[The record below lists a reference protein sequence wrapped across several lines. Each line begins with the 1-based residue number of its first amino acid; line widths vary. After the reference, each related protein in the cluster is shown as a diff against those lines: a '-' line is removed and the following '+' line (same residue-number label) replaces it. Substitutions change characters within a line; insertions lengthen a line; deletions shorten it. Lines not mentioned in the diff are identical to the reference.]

1 MNDSSSA
8 RIASQG
14 GLILRRQALACGLS
28 PKQITRLLHS
38 GEWYAV
44 RCGVYT
50 TGQLWE
56 SLDPY
61 VGQPQLEARAAS
73 LNMVAP
79 HVMSHDSAA
88 YLQDLPILAAR
99 PRLVHITRFGVLGC
113 RTTHG
118 VKHHKAPF
126 TADQIAFV
134 GELPVLDIPRTVADI
149 AREHGLRHGVVAA
162 SSALRLGFSRRALA
176 DAIVA
181 MRSWR
186 HVTVCRE
193 AVALADGRCESPG
206 EALAMLMVKQ
216 LKIGPVDLQFGLHD
230 QGRTAFADLRI
241 GRHLVE
247 FDGRLKFRVAA
258 VGGFATTPEDA
269 LWQEKQRQDWLCGFK
284 LGMSRLTW
292 VDVQPDRWVATQ
304 LRLLR
309 EITATNALFGTSI
322 DDLAPYIV
330 RRLP

>member
-1 MNDSSSA
+1 MNDEIAA
-8 RIASQG
+8 RMATQG
-14 GLILRRQALACGLS
+14 GLILRRQALADGLS
-28 PKQITRLLHS
+28 AKQVTTLLRS
-38 GEWYAV
+38 GEWVAV

-50 TGQLWE
+50 TGLLWT
-56 SLDPY
+56 SLDEH
-61 VGQPQLEARAAS
+61 VGRPQLEVRAAS

-79 HVMSHDSAA
+79 HVVSHDSSA
-88 YLQDLPILAAR
+88 YLQDLQILAPN

-113 RTTHG
+113 RTKHG

-126 TADQIAFV
+126 TSEQIAFV
-134 GELPVLDIPRTVADI
+134 GDLPVLDLPRTVADI

-162 SSALRLGFSRRALA
+162 SSALRSGVTRRALQ
-176 DAIVA
+176 DAIVP
-181 MRSWR
+181 MRNWR

-193 AVALADGRCESPG
+193 AVELADGRCESPG

-216 LKIGPVDLQFGLHD
+216 LKIGAVDLQFGLRD
-230 QGRTAFADLRI
+230 QGRTAFVDLRI

-258 VGGFATTPEDA
+258 QGGFAVSPEDA
-269 LWQEKQRQDWLCGFK
+269 LWQEKRRQDWLCGFK
-284 LGMSRLTW
+284 LGMSRLGW
-292 VDVQPDRWVATQ
+292 ADVQADRWIATQ
-304 LRLLR
+304 RRLLR

-330 RRLP
+330 RRQR

>member
-1 MNDSSSA
+1 MNDDSA
-8 RIASQG
+8 ARMASQG
-14 GLILRRQALACGLS
+14 GLILRRQAMACGLS
-28 PKQITRLLHS
+28 PKQITRLLHG
-38 GEWYAV
+38 GEWVAV

-50 TGQLWE
+50 TGLLWE
-56 SLDPY
+56 SLDDY
-61 VGQPQLEARAAS
+61 VGRPQMEVRAAS

-79 HVMSHDSAA
+79 HVVSHDSAA
-88 YLQDLPILAAR
+88 YLHGLAILAAR

-126 TADQIAFV
+126 TPEQITFV
-134 GELPVLDIPRTVADI
+134 GDLPVLDIPRTVADI

-162 SSALRLGFSRRALA
+162 SSALRLGVTRRALA

-181 MRSWR
+181 MRNWR
-186 HVTVCRE
+186 HVTICRE

-206 EALAMLMVKQ
+206 EALSMLMVKQ
-216 LKIGPVDLQFGLHD
+216 LKIGEVDLQFGLRD
-230 QGRTAFADLRI
+230 GGRTAFADLRI

-247 FDGRLKFRVAA
+247 FDGRLKFRIVSEGGLA
-258 VGGFATTPEDA
+258 VSPDDA
-269 LWQEKQRQDWLCGFK
+269 LWKEKQRQDWLCGFK

-292 VDVQPDRWVATQ
+292 VDVQPDRWLATQ
-304 LRLLR
+304 RRLLR
-309 EITATNALFGTSI
+309 EITATKALFGTSI

-330 RRLP
+330 RRRL